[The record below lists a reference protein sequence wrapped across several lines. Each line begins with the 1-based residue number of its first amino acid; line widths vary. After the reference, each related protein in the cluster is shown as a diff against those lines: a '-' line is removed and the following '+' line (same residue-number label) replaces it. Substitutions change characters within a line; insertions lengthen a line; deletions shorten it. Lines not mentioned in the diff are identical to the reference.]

1 MASLRPQPASRRP
14 RRGSLERPVNGRTYR
29 GTALLVAIPLLVA
42 AFTVGR
48 PDELPP
54 ASLPPAFDQQAA
66 VEATRELA
74 ISHPFRA
81 SGTSEANAAADWVA
95 ERLRSY
101 GFRVQRDQFEADVAG
116 VGTRRLQNLYAV
128 APGRSGETLVVMAHR
143 DNLDISPAAND
154 NASGTGALLELA
166 RGYGLRN
173 AQAALN
179 PTHTI
184 VFLSTDGGAVGG
196 LGAVRFLER
205 SRYRNRIEAVLNLDA
220 VGGERTLRLELAGDR
235 ARSPDATLVQTSA
248 ARIQERTGSEPR
260 RTSAFGQLIDLA
272 FPFSLYE
279 QAPFVGHGVPAVT
292 LTTGDERPPQPA
304 TDTVDALVGRR
315 IGEAGG
321 AAEAIVG
328 TLDEGVALP
337 GSTATYIYLGPRVI
351 RGWAIKLVLITALLP
366 FLLAVVDLFAHCRR
380 RHIPLGPALRSFRS
394 RLAFWLWT
402 GAVFALLA
410 LLGAWGDGAP
420 LPPSPDI
427 DYAGDYPLLGLGLLL
442 ALAAVGWLVARE
454 RLLPRRRVSA
464 EEELA
469 GQTAALLALGVVA
482 LLIVATNPFALIFVL
497 PSLHAWLWL
506 PQVRHHRRWVRGA
519 VLALG
524 LTGPLLLL
532 ASFAWRFELGADA
545 PAYLVHLLALGYV
558 PLPSIAIALTW
569 LAAAG
574 QLAAVSAG
582 RYAPYPSARERPPRG
597 PIRQV
602 VRSVLLRF
610 LSRQRVEELR
620 RAAGS

>member
-1 MASLRPQPASRRP
+1 
-14 RRGSLERPVNGRTYR
+14 VNGRTYR
-29 GTALLVAIPLLVA
+29 GTALLIAIPLLVA

-81 SGTSEANAAADWVA
+81 SGTSEADAAADWVA

-101 GFRVQRDQFEADVAG
+101 GFRVQRDRFEADVPG
-116 VGTRRLQNLYAV
+116 VGTRELQNLSAV
-128 APGRSGETLVVMAHR
+128 APGRSGETLVIMAHR

-154 NASGTGALLELA
+154 NAAGTGALLELA

-173 AQAALN
+173 QQAALN

-205 SRYRNRIEAVLNLDA
+205 SQYRNRLEAVLNLDA
-220 VGGERTLRLELAGDR
+220 VGGERSLRLELAGDR
-235 ARSPDATLVQTSA
+235 ARSPDPTLVQTSA
-248 ARIQERTGSEPR
+248 ARIQERTAAEPR

-279 QAPFVGHGVPAVT
+279 QAPYVGHGVPAVT
-292 LTTGDERPPQPA
+292 LTSGDERPPRPA
-304 TDTVDALVGRR
+304 TDTLDALVERR

-321 AAEAIVG
+321 SAEAILG
-328 TLDEGVALP
+328 SLDEGVALP

-366 FLLAVVDLFAHCRR
+366 FLLAAVDLFAHCRR
-380 RHIPLGPALRSFRS
+380 RHIPLAPAFRSYRS

-402 GAVFALLA
+402 GAVFAVLA
-410 LLGAWGDGAP
+410 LLGVWGDGAP
-420 LPPSPDI
+420 RPPSPDI
-427 DYAGDYPLLGLGLLL
+427 DYAGDYPLLAFGVLV

-454 RLLPRRRVSA
+454 RLLPRRRVST

-506 PQVRHHRRWVRGA
+506 PQVRHHRRWVRAA

-545 PAYLVHLLALGYV
+545 PTYVLHLLALGYV
-558 PLPSIAIALTW
+558 PLPSIAIALAW

-597 PIRQV
+597 PIRQL

-620 RAAGS
+620 RAAES

>member
-1 MASLRPQPASRRP
+1 V
-14 RRGSLERPVNGRTYR
+14 ERPVNGRTYR

-66 VEATRELA
+66 VDATRELA

-81 SGTSEANAAADWVA
+81 SGSAEADAAADWVA

-101 GFRVQRDQFEADVAG
+101 GFRVQRDRFEADVPG
-116 VGTRRLQNLYAV
+116 VGTRQLQNLYAV
-128 APGRSGETLVVMAHR
+128 APGRSGETLVIMAHR

-173 AQAALN
+173 QQAALN

-184 VFLSTDGGAVGG
+184 VFLSTDGGSVGG

-205 SRYRNRIEAVLNLDA
+205 SQYRNRLEAVLNLDA
-220 VGGERTLRLELAGDR
+220 VGGERSLRLELAGDR
-235 ARSPDATLVQTSA
+235 ARSPDPTLVQTSA
-248 ARIQERTGSEPR
+248 ARIQERTAGEPR

-272 FPFSLYE
+272 FPFSMYE
-279 QAPFVGHGVPAVT
+279 QAPYVGHGVPAVT
-292 LTTGDERPPQPA
+292 LTTGDERPPRPA
-304 TDTVDALVGRR
+304 TDTLDALVERR

-321 AAEAIVG
+321 SAEAILG
-328 TLDEGVALP
+328 SLDEGVALP

-366 FLLAVVDLFAHCRR
+366 FLLAAVDLFAHCRR
-380 RHIPLGPALRSFRS
+380 RHIPLAPAFRSYRS

-402 GAVFALLA
+402 GAVFAVLA
-410 LLGAWGDGAP
+410 LLGVWGDGAP
-420 LPPSPDI
+420 RPPSPDI
-427 DYAGDYPLLGLGLLL
+427 DYAGDYPLLAFGVLV

-454 RLLPRRRVSA
+454 RLLPRRRVST

-506 PQVRHHRRWVRGA
+506 PQVRHHRRWVRAA

-545 PAYLVHLLALGYV
+545 PTYVLHLLALGYV
-558 PLPSIAIALTW
+558 PLPSIAIALAW

-597 PIRQV
+597 PIRQL

-620 RAAGS
+620 RAAES

>member
-1 MASLRPQPASRRP
+1 V
-14 RRGSLERPVNGRTYR
+14 ERPVNGRTYR
-29 GTALLVAIPLLVA
+29 GTALLIAIPLLVA

-54 ASLPPAFDQQAA
+54 ASLPAAFDQQAA

-81 SGTSEANAAADWVA
+81 SGSAQANAAADWVA

-101 GFRVQRDQFEADVAG
+101 GFRVQRDRFEADVPG
-116 VGTRRLQNLYAV
+116 VGTRQLQNLYAV
-128 APGRSGETLVVMAHR
+128 APGRSGETLVIMAHR

-173 AQAALN
+173 QQAALN

-205 SRYRNRIEAVLNLDA
+205 SRYRDRLQAILNLDA
-220 VGGERTLRLELAGDR
+220 VGGERSLRLELAGDR
-235 ARSPDATLVQTSA
+235 ARSPDPTLVQTSA
-248 ARIQERTGSEPR
+248 ARIQERTGGEPR

-279 QAPFVGHGVPAVT
+279 QAPYVGRGVPAVT
-292 LTTGDERPPQPA
+292 LTTGDERPPRPA
-304 TDTVDALVGRR
+304 TDTLDALVERR

-328 TLDEGVALP
+328 SLDEGVALP

-366 FLLAVVDLFAHCRR
+366 FLLAAVDLFAHCRR
-380 RHIPLGPALRSFRS
+380 RHIPLAPAFRSYRS

-402 GAVFALLA
+402 GAVFAVLA

-420 LPPSPDI
+420 RPPSPDI
-427 DYAGDYPLLGLGLLL
+427 DYAGDYPLLAAGVLVALG
-442 ALAAVGWLVARE
+442 AVGWLVARE
-454 RLLPRRRVSA
+454 RLMPRRRVSS

-506 PQVRHHRRWVRGA
+506 PQVRHHRRWVRAA

-558 PLPSIAIALTW
+558 PLPSIAIALAW

-597 PIRQV
+597 PIRQL